1 MTLSAVLVKRK
12 LVAMSTPVRPE
23 ETIDTETKRVLAE
36 RDRAFEK
43 EEKNAR
49 PWRDVKAEI
58 LPIRPPKP

>member
-1 MTLSAVLVKRK
+1 LSAVLKRK
-12 LVAMSTPVRPE
+12 VVDMRTPVRPE

-58 LPIRPPKP
+58 LRTSKPLVP